1 MINPNI
7 ENTSRLIKQV
17 ENTHIGLG
25 LAIDF
30 TIASSFGGLGLI
42 LCGLKETGKSASAL
56 ASHEY
61 LDMEAKIFNL
71 KGCATLASFGREEMA
86 TTQTSMSNNKVLW
99 TCEDLVHA
107 GEMAL
112 ENTLKIASALIDKG
126 EIHYVTSQSYVAIGK
141 CKLSFVGCATPDVLQ
156 GLFNTRAWQGN
167 YSDRFFRYYILPF
180 EEVNIHKNNP
190 SWKLNPPP
198 LFKADPLDVE
208 VDTRLKGYKDATKL
222 FNSLFS
228 PKRAKLACDAWLSG
242 HAILNGRMHVVQEDL
257 DILMLSYP
265 NIRVEKWFAKR
276 FRPSMPKTYNL
287 DQLIMF
293 AYCLQNLYRLYEANT
308 VNEIAEVLDITETT
322 ARELL
327 SSNSLLQP
335 VILAHNKHAWQLDN
349 EIYHMFIKQKE
360 FVISCLMN

>member
-1 MINPNI
+1 MLSPNI

-17 ENTHIGLG
+17 EESHRGLG
-25 LAIDF
+25 LAMDF
-30 TIASSFGGLGLI
+30 TIASALGQLGLI
-42 LCGLKETGKSASAL
+42 LCGLKETGKSTSAL
-56 ASHEY
+56 ANHNY
-61 LDMEAKIFNL
+61 LEQKIFNL

-86 TTQTSMSNNKVLW
+86 DTQHRMSNSKVLW

-112 ENTLKIASALIDKG
+112 SNTLKIASALIDKG

-141 CKLSFVGCATPDVLQ
+141 CKLSFIGCATPDVLQ
-156 GLFNTRAWQGN
+156 LLFNTREWQGN

-180 EEVNIHKNNP
+180 EEVDITKGLP

-198 LFKADPLDVE
+198 LFHADPLDVE
-208 VDTRLKGYKDATKL
+208 VDIRLGRYKEAIKL

-228 PKRAKLACDAWLSG
+228 PKRAKLACDSWLAG
-242 HAILNGRMHVVQEDL
+242 HAILNGRMKVVKEDIDVL
-257 DILMLSYP
+257 LLSYP
-265 NIRVEKWFAKR
+265 NIRIEKWFAKR
-276 FRPSMPKTYNL
+276 ARPSLPKVYNL

-308 VNEIAEVLDITETT
+308 VVEISEVLDITEQT

-327 SSNSLLQP
+327 SSNPYLSP
-335 VILAHNKHAWQLDN
+335 VVLAHNKHAWQLQN
-349 EIYHMFIKQKE
+349 KVYRMFIEQKE
-360 FVISCLMN
+360 FVIKCLIN